1 MKRALVII
9 LVMCIILFSPHERS
23 YCVSWFWFL
32 VANVAIDATKVNF
45 AMRLLTS
52 ADHHHFFV
60 AVTLV
65 SLRVVG
71 SQRNQQFDGNFT
83 DTPETEFEDD
93 NNNC

>member
-23 YCVSWFWFL
+23 VSWFWFL

-52 ADHHHFFV
+52 ADHKHFLV

-71 SQRNQQFDGNFT
+71 SQRNLQFDGNFT

-93 NNNC
+93 NNNS